1 MPKPNSN
8 NRISF
13 KTYLRANKE
22 KFTSGIQTCLLGDI
36 KDAILTI
43 SAGIDTTQVTRV
55 IIFDDNERVGL
66 STVLKQKQ
74 LFYVPALPNESI
86 IIGVGTA
93 GDVGIKSYRGYKLDF
108 VGDGQGIKYENQ
120 IFGLNSVIGLGTDT
134 SLTVL
139 GLGGGLFLPGDPPSY
154 TLTQSTTNVYEGETV
169 SFAVTT
175 SNIGSGTTLYYNVL
189 GNVSNSDFLDNSLS
203 GSFVISNG
211 SGSFSKS
218 IKIDEDYSELVE
230 GFIVNVSSGSTTG
243 SIVGTSNTIFVN
255 NLGQPSYSLGISTTT
270 VNEGGSVNFTIN
282 TLNVGAGA
290 TLYYSTGGSME
301 AADFSNNS
309 LTGSFSII
317 GTGATTGVAT
327 VTRTITND
335 VNTEGNETFNL
346 VVRTT
351 SSSGTVVATSS
362 TITVVD
368 LVPSYSVTPSTNS
381 VNEGGSV
388 NFTINTLNVGAGATL
403 YYSTGGSM
411 EAADFSNNSLTGS
424 FSIIGTGATTGVAT
438 VTRTITNDVNTE
450 GNETFNL
457 VVRTTS
463 SSGTVVA
470 TSSTITVLDVVPEY
484 SVTPSTNSVNE
495 GSSVVFTV
503 TTVGIANATVL
514 YWTTLSTLGAISAS
528 DFNDAAASGSFTINN
543 NTGTITR
550 TLASDRFTEGPGQF
564 KLQIRTASTSGTI
577 VATSNEVTINDTSV
591 DVGQNA
597 NGLTFGPVQV
607 NRDVGVVAN
616 ASDWYAICGIDNLPE
631 GSKIAMF
638 IDNSGSM
645 TTATIQ
651 ASYNLLV
658 SKLSEKNIT
667 IITVENGNEDWITP
681 FLTDLS

>member
-154 TLTQSTTNVYEGETV
+154 TLTQSTTNVYEGENV

-270 VNEGGSVNFTIN
+270 
-282 TLNVGAGA
+282 
-290 TLYYSTGGSME
+290 
-301 AADFSNNS
+301 
-309 LTGSFSII
+309 
-317 GTGATTGVAT
+317 
-327 VTRTITND
+327 
-335 VNTEGNETFNL
+335 
-346 VVRTT
+346 
-351 SSSGTVVATSS
+351 
-362 TITVVD
+362 
-368 LVPSYSVTPSTNS
+368 

>member
-154 TLTQSTTNVYEGETV
+154 TLTQSTTNVYEGENV

-327 VTRTITND
+327 VTRTIAND
-335 VNTEGNETFNL
+335 VNTEGNETFTF